1 VFGESSRCAVHVN
14 GRAISANM
22 FLQSGLHH
30 DTLDVMARDP
40 RIVNAFDDNAAAK
53 ARL

>member
-1 VFGESSRCAVHVN
+1 LAKAEEVAEVVGSLAMGGVW
-14 GRAISANM
+14 GIIK
-22 FLQSGLHH
+22 SGLHH